1 MLPPLR
7 NAFRDWIDLEGA
19 WDFAIDPQDRGEAE
33 GWTAG
38 PPPMAL
44 VAVPGSFNEQ
54 LEARGLLD
62 YAGAAWLARTV
73 EVPAHF
79 AGRALHLYFG
89 SADLRADV
97 WVDGRHAGHHDQPF
111 LPFEVPLDPAAA
123 GRALRIVIR
132 LDARL
137 RHDDPLMGI
146 TREDYVREGRPKDEI
161 FPAVRF
167 DFHPY
172 CGLHRQVALCARPPG
187 GIADL
192 VLDADRL
199 PDGRGRLQVRLSGG
213 DGGDA
218 LRLVL
223 RDPLGAAV
231 AEAAPD
237 LVAARRGAVLEV
249 PDCRAWR
256 PDDPA
261 LYRLEATLLR
271 RGVPVDAAE
280 RRTGFRRIEVRGDR
294 LLLNDEPLYLRGFGM
309 HEDFPALGKGQALA
323 VTVRD
328 LELLRWTGANCLRTA
343 HYPYAEE
350 TLDLADR
357 LGLLVIGEAACV
369 NLDLRHDGAALRE
382 RHARAVT
389 RMIARDRHHP
399 CIIAWSLANEPGYL
413 GEAAYRERGGDYFAT
428 IAAAARAADATRPL
442 MVANVEYAGRED
454 PAFAH
459 CDLVA
464 VNRYYGWYTMPGQ
477 VERAAARL
485 GEELDFLLARYG
497 KPVLLSEFGADAV
510 AGQHA
515 IGDRLFTE
523 EYQAHLLEAMI
534 DEVER
539 RAGCCGALVWNFADF
554 RTAQHH
560 RRVVHNLKGVFTRT
574 REPKRAAFALRARWQ
589 RH

>member
-7 NAFRDWIDLEGA
+7 NAFRDWIGLEGL
-19 WDFAIDPQDRGEAE
+19 WEFAADPHDRGEAD
-33 GWTAG
+33 GWSAG
-38 PPPMAL
+38 LPNPAL
-44 VAVPGSFNEQ
+44 VAVPGSWNEQ

-62 YAGAAWLARTV
+62 YTGAAWLARTV
-73 EVPAHF
+73 DVPAHH
-79 AGRALHLYFG
+79 AGRTLRLYFG

-97 WVDGRHAGHHDQPF
+97 WIDGRHAAHHDQPF

-123 GRALRIVIR
+123 GRTLRIVLR
-132 LDARL
+132 LDTRL

-146 TREDYVREGRPKDEI
+146 AREDYVRESRAKDEI

-167 DFHPY
+167 DFHPFG
-172 CGLHRQVALCARPPG
+172 GLHRQVALCARPAG
-187 GIADL
+187 GIDAL
-192 VLDADRL
+192 VLDADRRA
-199 PDGRGRLQVRLSGG
+199 DGRGRLGVRIAGG
-213 DGGDA
+213 AAGDA

-223 RDPLGAAV
+223 RDPTGADAIDTTV
-231 AEAAPD
+231 TLD
-237 LVAARRGAVLEV
+237 AARGGVELELPQCRG
-249 PDCRAWR
+249 WR

-261 LYRLEATLLR
+261 LYRLEAILLR
-271 RGVPVDAAE
+271 DAREVDRVE
-280 RRTGFRRIEVRGDR
+280 RHTGFRRIEVRGER
-294 LLLNDEPLYLRGFGM
+294 LLLDGKPLRLRGFGM

-323 VTVRD
+323 VTLRD
-328 LELLRWTGANCLRTA
+328 LELLRWTGANCLRTS
-343 HYPYAEE
+343 HYPYAED

-369 NLDLRHDGAALRE
+369 NLDLRHDAPALRE
-382 RHARAVT
+382 RHQRAVAG
-389 RMIARDRHHP
+389 MIARDRHHP
-399 CIIAWSLANEPGYL
+399 CVIAWSLANEPGYL
-413 GEAAYRERGGDYFAT
+413 GESAYREKGGAYFAQLC
-428 IAAAARAADATRPL
+428 AHARALDATRPL

-454 PAFAH
+454 PAFEH
-459 CDLVA
+459 CDIVA

-477 VERAAARL
+477 IARAAARL
-485 GEELDFLLARYG
+485 GEELDFLVARYG

-515 IGDRLFTE
+515 LGDRLFTE
-523 EYQAHLLEAMI
+523 EYQAHLLEACI

-574 REPKRAAFALRARWQ
+574 REPKQAAFALRKRWH
-589 RH
+589 RG

>member
-7 NAFRDWIDLEGA
+7 NPFRDWIGLDGL
-19 WDFAIDPQDRGEAE
+19 WDFAADPDDRGEAE
-33 GWTAG
+33 GWCAALPST
-38 PPPMAL
+38 AL
-44 VAVPGSFNEQ
+44 VAVPGSWNEQ

-62 YAGAAWLARTV
+62 YTGAAWLARTV
-73 EVPAHF
+73 EVPAQF

-89 SADLRADV
+89 SADLHADV
-97 WVDGRHAGHHDQPF
+97 WIDGRHAGRHDQPF

-123 GRALRIVIR
+123 GRALRLVVR
-132 LDARL
+132 LDTRL

-146 TREDYVREGRPKDEI
+146 TREDYARESRAKDEI

-167 DFHPY
+167 DFHPFG
-172 CGLHRQVALCARPPG
+172 GLHRQVALCARPAG
-187 GIADL
+187 GIDDL
-192 VLDADRL
+192 VLDGDRRA
-199 PDGRGRLQVRLSGG
+199 DGRGRLALRIAGG
-213 DGGDA
+213 AAGDA
-218 LRLVL
+218 VQLRVI
-223 RDPLGAAV
+223 DADGKAV
-231 AEAAPD
+231 VETTVTLD
-237 LVAARRGAVLEV
+237 AARRGVELEV
-249 PDCRAWR
+249 PDCRGWR
-256 PDDPA
+256 PADPVR
-261 LYRLEATLLR
+261 YRVEATLLR
-271 RGVPVDAAE
+271 DGHAVDAAS
-280 RRTGFRRIEVRGDR
+280 RHTGFRRIEVRGDR
-294 LLLNDEPLYLRGFGM
+294 LLLDGEPLRLRGFGM

-323 VTVRD
+323 VTLRD
-328 LELLRWTGANCLRTA
+328 LELLRWTGANCLRTS
-343 HYPYAEE
+343 HYPYAED

-369 NLDLRHDGAALRE
+369 NLDLRHDSPSLRE
-382 RHARAVT
+382 RHRRAVAG
-389 RMIARDRHHP
+389 MIARDRHHP
-399 CIIAWSLANEPGYL
+399 SVIAWSLANEPGYL
-413 GEAAYRERGGDYFAT
+413 GEAAYREQGGAYFAELC
-428 IAAAARAADATRPL
+428 AHARTLDPSRPL

-459 CDLVA
+459 CDIVA

-477 VERAAARL
+477 VARAAARL

-515 IGDRLFTE
+515 LGDRLFTE
-523 EYQAHLLEAMI
+523 EYQAHLLEAML

-574 REPKRAAFALRARWQ
+574 REPKRAAFVLRARWH